1 LVEWKINEIEVFF
14 DIITSIKEDDIDN
27 LRYDHPLLPFNV
39 DFTKMDSDNEFKK
52 FMISNSNYR
61 RFEPILC
68 DSISD
73 RLSEL
78 MYVFTIEFCY

>member
-1 LVEWKINEIEVFF
+1 LVDWKINEIEVFV

-27 LRYDHPLLPFNV
+27 LRYDHPLLSFNV
-39 DFTKMDSDNEFKK
+39 DFTEMDSNNEFKK
-52 FMISNSNYR
+52 FMISKSNYR

-78 MYVFTIEFCY
+78 MSVFTI